1 MTYRIY
7 LAAPRFTDSPPTP
20 SDLPAERVFVN
31 ASDVSEVWVETESTS
46 VPEAGRLVSF
56 ALRRPLDIGFDHITG
71 TVERRVQKQ
80 ASPRPL
86 DAEAVDTRRTVL

>member
-31 ASDVSEVWVETESTS
+31 ATDVPEVWVETESTS
-46 VPEAGRLVSF
+46 VPEVGRIVSF
-56 ALRRPLDIGFDHITG
+56 ALQRPLNIGFDRIMG
-71 TVERRVQKQ
+71 TVERRVRKQ
-80 ASPRPL
+80 TSG
-86 DAEAVDTRRTVL
+86 

>member
-7 LAAPRFTDSPPTP
+7 LAAPRFTDSPPSP

-31 ASDVSEVWVETESTS
+31 ATDVPEVWVETESTS
-46 VPEAGRLVSF
+46 VPEVGRLVSF
-56 ALRRPLDIGFDHITG
+56 ALQRPLDIGFDRITG

-80 ASPRPL
+80 TSR
-86 DAEAVDTRRTVL
+86 